1 MRSYT
6 TARFWKH
13 YRALPVSIR
22 RLAVK
27 NYRLWREN
35 PRHPGLHFKP
45 VGPNTWSARVG
56 EHYRV
61 LAAPVAD
68 GFVWF
73 WIGPHDEY
81 ERMLGS

>member
-6 TARFWKH
+6 TARFWKR
-13 YRALPVSIR
+13 YRELPLPVR

-27 NYRLWREN
+27 SYRLWRQN
-35 PRHPGLHFKP
+35 PRHSGLHFKR

-56 EHYRV
+56 EHYRA

-81 ERMLGS
+81 ERMIAS